1 MNNQHK
7 QKMSSKERM
16 ERYGIEITIKDIY
29 ATHVKHRRDKKEIV
43 ITHIGGR
50 TSGIWTSF
58 DFKRIIELWNDF
70 LECKDFTFKI
80 EENESDGLKRLK
92 EERKADTEETLNLW
106 HDKQR
111 GKEWLEFQEKNR

>member
-7 QKMSSKERM
+7 NKLSSKERM

-29 ATHVKHRRDKKEIV
+29 APHVKHRRDKKEIV

-50 TSGIWTSF
+50 TSGRWTTF
-58 DFKRIIELWNDF
+58 DFKRILELWNDF

-80 EENESDGLKRLK
+80 IEAESEGLKRLG
-92 EERKADTEETLNLW
+92 EERKANDEETLDLW
-106 HDKQR
+106 YDKHR

>member
-1 MNNQHK
+1 MHNQRK
-7 QKMSSKERM
+7 KKMSFKERM
-16 ERYGIEITIKDIY
+16 ERFGIEIIIKDIY
-29 ATHVKHRRDKKEIV
+29 SPHVKYRRDKKEIV

-50 TSGIWTSF
+50 TSGTWTTF

-80 EENESDGLKRLK
+80 KETESEGLKRLE
-92 EERKADTEETLNLW
+92 EERKADTEETLDLW

-111 GKEWLEFQEKNR
+111 GKEWLEFQQKNK

>member
-1 MNNQHK
+1 MHNQRK
-7 QKMSSKERM
+7 KKMSSKERM

-29 ATHVKHRRDKKEIV
+29 APHVKHRRDKKEIV

-50 TSGIWTSF
+50 TSGIWTTF

-80 EENESDGLKRLK
+80 IENESDGLKRLK